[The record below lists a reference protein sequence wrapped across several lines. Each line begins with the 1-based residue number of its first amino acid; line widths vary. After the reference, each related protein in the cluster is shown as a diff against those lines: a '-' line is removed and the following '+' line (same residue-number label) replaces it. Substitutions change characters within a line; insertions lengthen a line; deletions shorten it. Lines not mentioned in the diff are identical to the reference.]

1 LKNVFALGDAC
12 LTPMNELKTISSILQ
27 YVDIIAYNIEKVC
40 KNHTDYKAMPP
51 SIHKI
56 SLVPIGKNYGF
67 FLFNKM
73 AVEKN
78 DANTIKLE
86 QQDNYLGFMRGE

>member
-12 LTPMNELKTISSILQ
+12 LTPMNEVKAISSIYQ
-27 YVDIIAYNIEKVC
+27 YVDIIAHNIEKVC
-40 KNHTDYKAMPP
+40 KNHTDYKAMPR
-51 SIHKI
+51 SIHRL

-73 AVEKN
+73 AIEKN
-78 DANTIKLE
+78 DAHTMKLE
-86 QQDNYLGFMRGE
+86 MEENFVGF